1 MCLNL
6 GFFLWKGKFVVQ
18 FCCVKLS
25 SFPNLFHTCRKG
37 LEAIALWLLLFCA
50 NTDFL
55 QIWDSAEN
63 NHIYQEQ
70 PVSST
75 LAICRPCECP
85 ACQIGEFFSF
95 FCFYNVFNVLQEAS
109 LCSRTKLKPLRLVLA
124 GIFWVT

>member
-6 GFFLWKGKFVVQ
+6 LAFSSGSGSLWCNSVVLSCYHSPTYFTLAEKAWKQSLYDFFFV
-18 FCCVKLS
+18 
-25 SFPNLFHTCRKG
+25 
-37 LEAIALWLLLFCA
+37 FCA

-85 ACQIGEFFSF
+85 ACQIGEL
-95 FCFYNVFNVLQEAS
+95 FNTSIFRKLEI
-109 LCSRTKLKPLRLVLA
+109 LLKLHSRKRHWWRNRKGVPLISIL
-124 GIFWVT
+124 